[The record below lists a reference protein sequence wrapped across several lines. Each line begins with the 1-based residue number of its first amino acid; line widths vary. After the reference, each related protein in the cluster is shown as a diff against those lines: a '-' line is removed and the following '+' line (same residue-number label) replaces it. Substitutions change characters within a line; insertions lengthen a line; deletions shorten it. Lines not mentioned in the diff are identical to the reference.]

1 LTGSCGANSNARA
14 TPVETRLIAH
24 LNVRVSLRLCNA
36 RVFPGA
42 RCGVHLLGG
51 DVWRFRGR
59 SRAGLAVAVVPQQAH
74 DVHVAHRELDVR
86 REGRANAT
94 RSMTRPRARK

>member
-1 LTGSCGANSNARA
+1 MSREFERARDIVS
-14 TPVETRLIAH
+14 VETRRIAH
-24 LNVRVSLRLCNA
+24 LGVRVSLRLGLA

-42 RCGVHLLGG
+42 RIVVHLLGG
-51 DVWRFRGR
+51 DVRRFRGR